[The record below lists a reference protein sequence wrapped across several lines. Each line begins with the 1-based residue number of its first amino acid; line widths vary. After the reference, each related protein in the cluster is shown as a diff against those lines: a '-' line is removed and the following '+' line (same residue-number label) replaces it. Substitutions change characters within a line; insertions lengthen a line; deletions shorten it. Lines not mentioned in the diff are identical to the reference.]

1 MKKIALTL
9 TLIASFLIIPTAGI
23 FTQTG
28 FSDEGLSGGRCYIEK
43 FLPTSALPYQRQ
55 VVCQKEITYQNGTTI
70 IVKRT
75 TYWCYGGTIYGGA
88 ASGTCIVYQLG
99 GKQSA
104 TTTGN
109 PLASEPIKNESSQ
122 LKQLIP
128 TEPESSSKS
137 TDKGQQKHLIP
148 TEPVPDNK
156 STDDSQLKQ
165 LIPTE
170 PKEDTKTNK
179 GVSGDSNED
188 NDEID
193 SADK

>member
-1 MKKIALTL
+1 VSKIAVTLTL
-9 TLIASFLIIPTAGI
+9 TPSFVIILATGI

-43 FLPTSALPYQRQ
+43 NLPYSAHPYERQ

-70 IVKRT
+70 IVERT

-88 ASGTCIVYQLG
+88 ASGTCMVYHPG
-99 GKQSA
+99 GKETA
-104 TTTGN
+104 TTTGY
-109 PLASEPIKNESSQ
+109 PLTSEPIKNESSQ

-128 TEPESSSKS
+128 TEPESGSKS
-137 TDKGQQKHLIP
+137 TDNG
-148 TEPVPDNK
+148 
-156 STDDSQLKQ
+156 QLKQ

-170 PKEDTKTNK
+170 PKKDSKTDK

-188 NDEID
+188 NEEID

>member
-1 MKKIALTL
+1 VNIIAVALPFT
-9 TLIASFLIIPTAGI
+9 ASFLIVLTAGI

-28 FSDEGLSGGRCYIEK
+28 FSDVGISGGRCYIEK
-43 FLPTSALPYQRQ
+43 FLPSSALPYQRQ

-70 IVKRT
+70 IVERT

-88 ASGTCIVYQLG
+88 ASGTCIVYQPG
-99 GKQSA
+99 GKETA

-128 TEPESSSKS
+128 TEPESGSKS
-137 TDKGQQKHLIP
+137 TDKGQP
-148 TEPVPDNK
+148 
-156 STDDSQLKQ
+156 KQ

-170 PKEDTKTNK
+170 PESDSQSKDNGQLKQLIPIEPKEDTKTDK

-188 NDEID
+188 NDKID
-193 SADK
+193 SAHK

>member
-1 MKKIALTL
+1 VNIIAVALPLT
-9 TLIASFLIIPTAGI
+9 ASFLIVLTAGI

-28 FSDEGLSGGRCYIEK
+28 FSDEGLTGGRCYIEK
-43 FLPTSALPYQRQ
+43 FLATSALPYQRQ

-88 ASGTCIVYQLG
+88 ASGTCIVYHPG
-99 GKQSA
+99 GKETA

-109 PLASEPIKNESSQ
+109 PLTSEPLKNESSQ

-128 TEPESSSKS
+128 TEPESGSKS
-137 TDKGQQKHLIP
+137 TD
-148 TEPVPDNK
+148 DN
-156 STDDSQLKQ
+156 QLKQ

-170 PKEDTKTNK
+170 PKEDTKTDK
-179 GVSGDSNED
+179 GASGDSNE
-188 NDEID
+188 NNEEIG
-193 SADK
+193 SPDK

>member
-1 MKKIALTL
+1 MNKIAVTL
-9 TLIASFLIIPTAGI
+9 VFTASLMIILPAGI
-23 FTQTG
+23 FTQIG

-99 GKQSA
+99 GKQTA

-109 PLASEPIKNESSQ
+109 PLTSEPIKNESTNSNQ
-122 LKQLIP
+122 PKQLIP
-128 TEPESSSKS
+128 TEPESGSKS
-137 TDKGQQKHLIP
+137 TD
-148 TEPVPDNK
+148 N
-156 STDDSQLKQ
+156 SQLKQ
-165 LIPTE
+165 LIPIE
-170 PKEDTKTNK
+170 PKEDTKTDK
-179 GVSGDSNED
+179 GASGDSNKD
-188 NDEID
+188 NEEIG
-193 SADK
+193 SANK